1 MTMSNT
7 TPFSGNILIT
17 GGAGFLGRGILRYI
31 EQSRTRANV
40 TVYSR
45 DEAKHYAL
53 RARFPGVRTILGDVR
68 DLDRLTAV
76 MAGHDLVIHAAAL
89 KHIPEAERD
98 VAEAIGV
105 NVEGSRSV
113 AWAAMRAG
121 VKTVIGVST
130 DKACSPRNAY
140 GATKMLMERA
150 FEEAQRMAPSTMR
163 FACVRYGNVVS
174 SSGSVVPMFLEQ
186 FERDGMASIT
196 SFSMTRFWL
205 GIDDAVRL
213 IEYAGGDHRRGH
225 VYVLKCP
232 AMPIEDVAKAVWRY
246 AGHSDPLPPSRLI
259 GTRPGEKLHET
270 LVDTYEAP
278 YAVDEGDYI
287 VIPPALS
294 MRGETI
300 QAVRPYSSDLPVRT
314 LTIDEMVELI
324 EDARRV

>member
-1 MTMSNT
+1 MSNS

-98 VAEAIGV
+98 VTEAIGV

-121 VKTVIGVST
+121 VKTIIGIST

-140 GATKMLMERA
+140 GATKMLMERV
-150 FEEAQRMAPSTMR
+150 FEEAQRMAPADMR

-174 SSGSVVPMFLEQ
+174 SSGSVVPLFLDQ
-186 FERDGMASIT
+186 FARDGVASIT
-196 SFSMTRFWL
+196 SFAMTRFWL
-205 GIDDAVRL
+205 GVDDAVRL
-213 IEYAGGDHRRGH
+213 IEYAARDHRRGH
-225 VYVLKCP
+225 IYVLKCP
-232 AMPIEDVAKAVWRY
+232 AMPIEAVAQAVWRY
-246 AGHSDPLPPSRLI
+246 DERLDPMPPARFI
-259 GTRPGEKLHET
+259 GLRPGEKLHET
-270 LVDTYEAP
+270 LVDSYEAP
-278 YAVDEGDYI
+278 YAMDEGDYI
-287 VIPPALS
+287 VIPPAFS
-294 MRGETI
+294 MRGDALQTV
-300 QAVRPYSSDLPVRT
+300 QPYSSDMPQRT
-314 LTIDEMVELI
+314 LTIAEMVELI
-324 EDARRV
+324 RDARLV